1 MARTRGE
8 RHQSRKRAQVRES
21 SDAQHPFDVVSGALG
36 GFSVSQSRPAAMPWG
51 RAPHGAPEAQN
62 GMNDATPSGFSGSPQ
77 GGNDATVSLPA
88 SALLPGIFAWTPR
101 PGDAP
106 MDRTDDGAQEPGVGP
121 VAGPTGVT
129 VDGTGHET
137 PNQDVAGQ
145 HDWHEPSTDPAP
157 WPGERVRRRPT
168 GYTSYREPLRNFPSE
183 IVIDV
188 EPIEIGAEAGADSA
202 VKPAVVSPLRDER
215 PTVHTRRGHFLGG
228 AIAAAVATIA
238 LLAGVAAILSERRE
252 PPASSPARPAPGAH
266 AVPRMQAGPTP
277 APAVVQRATRQV
289 ETTSAPTARGFR
301 QEEPLEAAR
310 ARDGGDGHEV
320 NRRRVEPPQVRQDD
334 GPTATFHED
343 LTVGPTF
350 EPEVAKLRG
359 GIAYH
364 ESVRS
369 ILAPYRG
376 EKVFVDVIVGPDGR
390 VEVLGVSAGFPL
402 SGFVRERFKEAV
414 GRSSW
419 VPARDGWGQA
429 VASRVRVA
437 IVVN

>member
-1 MARTRGE
+1 MARIRGE
-8 RHQSRKRAQVRES
+8 RHQSRKRAQVHGS
-21 SDAQHPFDVVSGALG
+21 SDAQQPLNVVSGALG
-36 GFSVSQSRPAAMPWG
+36 GFFVSQRRPAAMPWG
-51 RAPHGAPEAQN
+51 RAAHGAPVAQN
-62 GMNDATPSGFSGSPQ
+62 GMDDATPSGFDGSTQ
-77 GGNDATVSLPA
+77 GEDGTTVSLPA
-88 SALLPGIFAWTPR
+88 SALLPGIFAWTPC

-106 MDRTDDGAQEPGVGP
+106 RDRTDDGVQEPGVGP

-137 PNQDVAGQ
+137 PDQDVAGQ
-145 HDWHEPSTDPAP
+145 QDWHEPSIDPAP
-157 WPGERVRRRPT
+157 WAGERVRRRPT

-188 EPIEIGAEAGADSA
+188 EPIEIGTEAGADSA
-202 VKPAVVSPLRDER
+202 LKPEVVSPPREER
-215 PTVHTRRGHFLGG
+215 PTVHTRPRYSLGG
-228 AIAAAVATIA
+228 AIAAAVATVA

-252 PPASSPARPAPGAH
+252 PPASSPGRPAPGAP

-277 APAVVQRATRQV
+277 APAVALRATRPV
-289 ETTSAPTARGFR
+289 ATTSALTARGLR
-301 QEEPLEAAR
+301 QEEPLKAAR
-310 ARDGGDGHEV
+310 AGDGVDGHEV
-320 NRRRVEPPQVRQDD
+320 NRRGVESPQVRQDD
-334 GPTATFHED
+334 GPRATFHED
-343 LTVGPTF
+343 LTVGPTL

-369 ILAPYRG
+369 LLAPYRG

-414 GRSSW
+414 GRSNW
-419 VPARDGWGQA
+419 VPARDGWGQV

-437 IVVN
+437 IIVN